1 MKKSVIAILL
11 TIPLLAACSSLTLKP
26 VSFGWS
32 VENVLKA
39 DSQGNVEEQRHSI
52 SFNVT
57 PVFKAEFG
65 DSTNAD
71 SKEVRVIRNNEGYYF
86 IAAKEF
92 KNIYVFGSGNGSMVL
107 ENKILV
113 TEEGLQNP
121 VFNQRNTYVELIDGN
136 SIYELTSKGIIKR

>member
-1 MKKSVIAILL
+1 M
-11 TIPLLAACSSLTLKP
+11 
-26 VSFGWS
+26 
-32 VENVLKA
+32 
-39 DSQGNVEEQRHSI
+39 
-52 SFNVT
+52 
-57 PVFKAEFG
+57 FKAEFG